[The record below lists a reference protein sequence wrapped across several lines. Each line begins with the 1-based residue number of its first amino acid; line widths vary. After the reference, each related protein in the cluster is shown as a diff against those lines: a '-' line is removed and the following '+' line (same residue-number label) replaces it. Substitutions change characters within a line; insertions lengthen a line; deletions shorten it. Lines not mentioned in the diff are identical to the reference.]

1 MRFLWFFVY
10 VQHPQPFQ
18 VPLELLSSFVMRYSD
33 SSSDLPIL
41 SFFFILCFHPHFTGE
56 ASAAKE
62 GPSPPSEC
70 LAFFSPH
77 LDHPSLETLQCSR
90 GFCTQIP
97 HSHRMPSPG
106 AGISLSLFGPHFSLS
121 RAPPQQANYST
132 LIHGCQ
138 ALALG
143 SNFRF
148 KAVFKVPNIG
158 LWQLLLGRVSVYG
171 GQLLQSL
178 GSEDGV

>member
-1 MRFLWFFVY
+1 MTAAVTS
-10 VQHPQPFQ
+10 PF
-18 VPLELLSSFVMRYSD
+18 YH
-33 SSSDLPIL
+33 
-41 SFFFILCFHPHFTGE
+41 FFILRFHPHFTGE

-77 LDHPSLETLQCSR
+77 LDRPSLETLQCSR

-106 AGISLSLFGPHFSLS
+106 AGLSLSLFGPRFSLS
-121 RAPPQQANYST
+121 RTPPQQANYST

-138 ALALG
+138 ALVLG

-171 GQLLQSL
+171 GQWGVRMESESL
-178 GSEDGV
+178 GLDYSLACAVWPEASH